1 MNQYSDDRRYPI
13 GKFIFPDVVTINDV
27 VQYIKEIESLPGKVS
42 KLCMG
47 LDDEQYGN
55 KYRKGSWNVRQL
67 LFHITDS
74 HSHSYIRFKW
84 TLTEDR
90 PLIKAY
96 SERDWAILSD
106 GLHAP
111 ICEIIEE
118 IKIIQRRIGRVIRSL
133 TEDDLN
139 LTFIH
144 PETNASISLGQL
156 AAMYAWHGNHHLEH
170 LKIAISD
177 PVDDYVPID
186 CNFYDVLVLHS
197 MKKTPLTIV
206 KPGVEESVHL
216 IKDIFTKE
224 KKEYLLLDD
233 ESTIRLDDIAS
244 LKEDS
249 LILR

>member
-1 MNQYSDDRRYPI
+1 MKQATDTRRFPI
-13 GKFIFPDVVTINDV
+13 GKFKFPDEVTINDV
-27 VQYIKEIESLPGKVS
+27 AQHIQEIESLPGKIS
-42 KLCMG
+42 ELCMG
-47 LDDEQYGN
+47 LPDEQYGN

-90 PLIKAY
+90 PIIKAY
-96 SERDWAILSD
+96 EEKNWAVLRD

-118 IKIIQRRIGRVIRSL
+118 LKIIQRRLGRVIRSL
-133 TEDDLN
+133 TEDE
-139 LTFIH
+139 LTRPFIH
-144 PETNASISLGQL
+144 PENNKEISLGQL
-156 AAMYAWHGNHHLEH
+156 IAMYAWHGNHHLAH
-170 LKIAISD
+170 LKLALHD

-186 CNFYDVLVLHS
+186 CNFYDVLVLNA
-197 MKKTPLTIV
+197 MKKKPLTIV
-206 KPGVEESVHL
+206 KPGGETSVHS

-224 KKEYLLLDD
+224 KEEFLLLDD
-233 ESTIRLDDIAS
+233 ESTIRLDNIAS
-244 LKEDS
+244 LKGDS